1 MLGVHTPERV
11 KGMTAT
17 TVTISIEDAKELLN
31 AYDTWAGSLPPEE
44 KGEYLE
50 EMDGVREAIEDA
62 EGETK

>member
-1 MLGVHTPERV
+1 
-11 KGMTAT
+11 MTAT